1 MDPADAAIPFRLGS
15 VSWSWATAMAATPIA
30 ELLQLPR
37 EERLALAM
45 ALWDSL
51 DEEGR
56 SEALPVDA
64 DFCEE
69 LDRRWAAHLQ
79 NPTAAMPWVE
89 VRSQLGRG

>member
-1 MDPADAAIPFRLGS
+1 
-15 VSWSWATAMAATPIA
+15 MAATPIA

-37 EERLALAM
+37 GERLALAM

-64 DFCEE
+64 DLCAE
-69 LDRRWAAHLQ
+69 LDRRWAAHIQ
-79 NPTAAMPWVE
+79 NPTAAVPWDQ
-89 VRSQLGRG
+89 VRRRLGLG

>member
-1 MDPADAAIPFRLGS
+1 MGGFRAK
-15 VSWSWATAMAATPIA
+15 VVAATPIA

-37 EERLALAM
+37 RERVALAM

-64 DFCEE
+64 DLCQE
-69 LDRRWAAHLQ
+69 LDRRWTAHLE
-79 NPTAAMPWVE
+79 NPAAAVSWDK
-89 VRSQLGRG
+89 VRSQLGLG